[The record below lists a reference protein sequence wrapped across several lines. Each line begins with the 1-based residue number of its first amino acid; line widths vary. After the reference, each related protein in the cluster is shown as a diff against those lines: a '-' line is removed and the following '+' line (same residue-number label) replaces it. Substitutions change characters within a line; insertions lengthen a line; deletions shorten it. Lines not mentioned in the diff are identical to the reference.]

1 MENKKPV
8 KCGRNRKL
16 RATVALEERRSGM
29 IKEVFGEDR
38 VVKYVVG
45 KLE

>member
-1 MENKKPV
+1 MENKKPL

-16 RATVALEERRSGM
+16 RATVALEERMSGM
-29 IKEVFGEDR
+29 IKVFGEDR
-38 VVKYVVG
+38 VVKCVVG